1 MDEFELIRTFFL
13 GRTRHRD
20 DVVLGIGDDAAL
32 ISTRPGHELVVTT
45 DMLVG
50 GVHFPLDTRAGD
62 IGHKSLAVN
71 LSDLAAMA
79 AEPACATLNLALPRV
94 EPPWLEAFA
103 EGFAALAR
111 EHDVELIG
119 GDTVSGPLVIGV
131 QLLGWV
137 PRGASLRRD
146 GARVDD
152 RIYVTGTLGDAAIG
166 LRCARGEVALEPAEV
181 EFVRGRLD
189 RPEPRVRE
197 AMLMRG
203 LASAAIDLSDGL
215 LADLGHVLDASG
227 VGASVS
233 LADVPRC
240 DVYRRL
246 QQKNL
251 GWEAAVAHGDDYELC
266 FTVSAENAP
275 ALEAAFAHSPV
286 PCTCIGRIESE
297 PGLRLLDEQGREVRL
312 DVRGYTH
319 FGGDQRNA

>member
-1 MDEFELIRTFFL
+1 MDEFELIRTFFQ
-13 GRTRHRD
+13 GSTRRRD
-20 DVVLGIGDDAAL
+20 DVVLGIGDDAAVV
-32 ISTRPGHELVVTT
+32 STRPGHELVVTT

-50 GVHFPLDTRAGD
+50 GVHFPLDTRAAD

-79 AEPACATLNLALPRV
+79 AEPAWATLNLALPKV
-94 EPPWLEAFA
+94 EPSWLEAFA

-137 PRGASLRRD
+137 PRGGSLRRD

-152 RIYVTGTLGDAAIG
+152 RIYVTGRLGDAAIG
-166 LRCARGEVALEPAEV
+166 LRCARGEIGLEPAEA
-181 EFVRGRLD
+181 ELVRGRLD

-197 AMLMRG
+197 AILLRG

-227 VGASVS
+227 VGARVS
-233 LADVPRC
+233 LADVPRS

-246 QQKNL
+246 QKQNL

-266 FTVSAENAP
+266 FTASPANAA
-275 ALEAAFAHSPV
+275 ALAAAFARSPV
-286 PCTCIGRIESE
+286 ACTCIGRVESE
-297 PGLRLLDEQGREVRL
+297 PGLRLLDEQGREVSL
-312 DVRGYTH
+312 DVRGYNH
-319 FGGDQRNA
+319 FGDPQRSA